1 MRLAELQR
9 MMRMPVRHT
18 SQICVTVGLFLMS
31 GLALGA
37 TRSRGPRSP
46 EACNEIL
53 SGRSQKLPKVDPVIL
68 KPLNRLVDNPN
79 YQFEMKYDG
88 FRGLGYFEPGRRCR
102 FVSRNGNHLPQFQSL
117 CEAISQE
124 LNIQSAI
131 FDGEVISIDSTGRPI
146 FKKMLQREGP
156 FQYVAFDLLWL
167 NGQDLRSFP
176 LETRRQKLLKI
187 LPKSSRF
194 IVEPLVEVGSGSKLY
209 ELMVENDLEGI
220 VVKRLTDKYSR
231 STKWY
236 KFKNKNYSQ
245 AKNRGHFGGPLLK
258 RINNI

>member
-1 MRLAELQR
+1 MGMRGR
-9 MMRMPVRHT
+9 RIP
-18 SQICVTVGLFLMS
+18 QICVSIGLFLMS
-31 GLALGA
+31 SVGLSA

-46 EACNEIL
+46 KSCNEIL
-53 SGRSQKLPKVDPVIL
+53 GGQSQKLPKVDPVVL
-68 KPLNRLVDNPN
+68 KPLSRLVDNPN

-88 FRGLGYFEPGRRCR
+88 FRGLGYFEPDRRCR
-102 FVSRNGNHLPQFQSL
+102 FVSRNGTDLSQFRSL
-117 CEAISQE
+117 CEAISRE
-124 LNIQSAI
+124 LNVQSAI

-176 LETRRQKLLKI
+176 LQTRRQKLLKI

-194 IVEPLVEVGSGSKLY
+194 IVESLVEVGSGSKLY

-231 STKWY
+231 STRWY

-245 AKNRGHFGGPLLK
+245 AKGRRQFF
-258 RINNI
+258 

>member
-1 MRLAELQR
+1 MGMLD
-9 MMRMPVRHT
+9 RHIP
-18 SQICVTVGLFLMS
+18 QICVLVSLFLMS
-31 GLALGA
+31 AVGLS
-37 TRSRGPRSP
+37 TPRSRGPRSP
-46 EACNEIL
+46 ETCNEIL
-53 SGRSQKLPKVDPVIL
+53 SGQSQMLPKIDPVVL
-68 KPLNRLVDNPN
+68 KPLNRLVDHPN

-102 FVSRNGNHLPQFQSL
+102 FVSRNGNHLSQFQSL

-124 LNIQSAI
+124 LNVQSAI

-176 LETRRQKLLKI
+176 LKIRRQKLVKI
-187 LPKSSRF
+187 LPKSSHF
-194 IVEPLVEVGSGSKLY
+194 IVESLVQVGSGSKLY

-220 VVKRLTDKYSR
+220 VVKRLADRYSR

-245 AKNRGHFGGPLLK
+245 AKGRRHFF
-258 RINNI
+258 